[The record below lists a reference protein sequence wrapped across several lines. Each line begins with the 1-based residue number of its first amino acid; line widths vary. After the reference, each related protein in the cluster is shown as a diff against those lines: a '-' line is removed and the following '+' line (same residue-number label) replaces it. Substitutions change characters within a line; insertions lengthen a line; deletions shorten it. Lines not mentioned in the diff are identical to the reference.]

1 MSLDQEEEYA
11 WYILRI
17 TLGQE
22 QAILDRLARRF
33 FDNDLWQP
41 DMELVVPTDIISGCL
56 LLRMVID
63 STTWTTA
70 RITDGVTGFVGS
82 GDTPTPFYEQD
93 WHDIPLERWIQLE

>member
-41 DMELVVPTDIISGCL
+41 DMELVVE
-56 LLRMVID
+56 LRLVL
-63 STTWTTA
+63 
-70 RITDGVTGFVGS
+70 
-82 GDTPTPFYEQD
+82 Q
-93 WHDIPLERWIQLE
+93 